1 MRILFVCMGNICRSP
16 SAEAVLRHVAATEAP
31 ELQLEIDSAGTHE
44 YHLGHPPDTRAVGAA
59 QRRSIDMSGLR
70 ARKLLR
76 EDFEHFDLVLVM
88 DQQNKQDALAIAPS
102 GRRERVRL
110 FLEFAPQLS
119 HREIPDPYYGNEIGF
134 ELVLD
139 LVTEASRGLI
149 ASIRSK
155 QT

>member
-44 YHLGHPPDTRAVGAA
+44 YHLGHLPDARAVRAA
-59 QRRSIDMSGLR
+59 QRRDIDMSGLR

-76 EDFEHFDLVLVM
+76 EDFERFDLVLVM
-88 DQQNKQDALAIAPS
+88 DEQNKQDALAIAPT
-102 GRRERVRL
+102 GQHARVRL

-149 ASIRSK
+149 AHIRGMK
-155 QT
+155 T